1 MIFEASRAKAVDQLN
16 NFIEQNL
23 TDYSKLRN
31 FDFGPSN
38 RSNISCLSPYITHGV
53 INELEVINKS
63 LKKFSFAKN
72 EKFIQEVLWRV
83 YWKGWLE
90 LRPNVW
96 TDYLNELKK
105 IREEFIDNA
114 DYKNAIEGSTNI
126 ECFNEWVNELK
137 ENNYLHN
144 HARMWFASIWVF
156 TLELP
161 WQLGAEFFMNHLY
174 DGDAASNTLGWR
186 WVAGIQTQGKNY
198 LASEWNI
205 NKFTNNRF
213 KNIKLNENAKP
224 ISSDKMY
231 SVINKSF
238 KNSEI
243 FEDKTLLIFENNM
256 AFEFSDFKED
266 KFKKIFLVL
275 NNTNRTIELSEKVL
289 KFKANLLEDQKIRLE
304 EKSINCETINI
315 NDLKNITEEVYA
327 LYPTVGENL
336 DFIQNNQLRNIK
348 FLYRKL
354 DQFSWQYCNKGFLIL
369 KIIFQKLLLILIKTN
384 VSFQLYQ
391 LLHKKIVIQV
401 FPYGLLYMPRY
412 QLK

>member
-1 MIFEASRAKAVDQLN
+1 MIFGASRAKAVDQLN

-31 FDFGPSN
+31 FDFGPDN
-38 RSNISCLSPYITHGV
+38 RSNISCLSPYITHGI
-53 INELEVINKS
+53 INELEVIDKS

-72 EKFIQEVLWRV
+72 EKFIQEVMWRV

-96 TDYLNELKK
+96 SDYLMELGKVK
-105 IREEFIDNA
+105 DEF
-114 DYKNAIEGSTNI
+114 KNNQSYLDAIEGKTNVD
-126 ECFNEWVNELK
+126 CFNQWVIELK

-144 HARMWFASIWVF
+144 HARMWFASIWIF

-161 WQLGAEFFMNHLY
+161 WQLGAEFFMQHLY
-174 DGDAASNTLGWR
+174 DGDPASNTLGWR
-186 WVAGIQTQGKNY
+186 WVAGVQTQGKHY

-224 ISSDKMY
+224 ISSDKIY
-231 SVINKSF
+231 SVNNNSF
-238 KNSEI
+238 ENSEI
-243 FEDKTLLIFENNM
+243 SEDKTLLIFENNM
-256 AFEFSDFKED
+256 TFEFSDFKEH
-266 KFKKIFLVL
+266 KFKKILLVS
-275 NNTNRTIELSEKVL
+275 NDTNITIKLSEKVL

-315 NDLKNITEEVYA
+315 NDLKNITENVYA

-336 DFIQNNQLRNIK
+336 DFIQNNELKNIK

-354 DQFSWQYCNKGFLIL
+354 DQFSWQYCNKGFFNFKNYIP
-369 KIIFQKLLLILIKTN
+369 KIIANFN
-384 VSFQLYQ
+384 
-391 LLHKKIVIQV
+391 
-401 FPYGLLYMPRY
+401 
-412 QLK
+412 